1 MGKHRYVLLCRH
13 ASHDGGE
20 LTQKKDENG
29 VWRFPTESVAS
40 VLAEEVVIGRD
51 GLRLAKV
58 VYAPT
63 SEASRTAN
71 LLLKGLNGARRKAN
85 DKPPAQ
91 PETLSGGN
99 VRIGAPDWLPKADR
113 KRCRRQGAYGYIV
126 PHERWDELAPNRLD
140 RTSEDALCRVDEEIR
155 QLSDSFN
162 ALLIVGHQPQMGW
175 LSSYLVG
182 RRLGLQGGAVP
193 LAPSEVVCLRLRKK
207 DDRWRGPLY
216 WTLVPDDRK
225 ALEAVS
231 DKIRGKMES
240 AKLLS
245 AVITLVLS
253 ALLGVLLDASRWA
266 DLASPKAS
274 LFGWTYTGQAAVQFA
289 FILLLGAL
297 ALYLLTMYSYDRLL
311 MPTRFWAEG
320 ADRRRA
326 DSSGAGSSGRVGPD
340 AHRGRRLPTARWL
353 VERRASGA
361 WLPRRPPSS
370 SAWVA
375 FRNMQRTWFWLFT
388 PANILVGSALAI
400 LAAALLRVQ
409 NESWLPV
416 AVFAVVLAAWGWWF
430 RPVLGSED

>member
-1 MGKHRYVLLCRH
+1 MSKHRYVLLCRH

-20 LTQKKDENG
+20 LTPNKDEKE
-29 VWRFPTESVAS
+29 VWRFPTESVAN
-40 VLAEEVVIGRD
+40 VLAEEMVIGRD

-58 VYAPT
+58 VYAST

-71 LLLKGLNGARRKAN
+71 LLLKGLNGERRKAN

-99 VRIGAPDWLPKADR
+99 IRIAAPDWLPKADR
-113 KRCRRQGAYGYIV
+113 KRCLRPGAYGYIV
-126 PHERWDELAPNRLD
+126 PHECWDELAPNRLD
-140 RTSEDALCRVDEEIR
+140 RTAEDALRRVDEEVG
-155 QLSDSFN
+155 QLSDRN

-182 RRLGLQGGAVP
+182 RRWGLQGGAVP
-193 LAPSEVVCLRLRKK
+193 LAGSEVVCLRLRKK
-207 DDRWRGPLY
+207 NSCWRGPLC
-216 WTLVPDDRK
+216 WTLVPDDRE

-231 DKIRGKMES
+231 DKIKGKMES

-266 DLASPKAS
+266 DLASPQAS
-274 LFGWTYTGQAAVQFA
+274 LLGWTYSGQAAVQFA
-289 FILLLGAL
+289 FVLLLGAL

-320 ADRRRA
+320 PDRRRGA
-326 DSSGAGSSGRVGPD
+326 SSGGGSSGGAGPD
-340 AHRGRRLPTARWL
+340 ARQGRRLQKTRWL
-353 VERRASGA
+353 GERRTSGA
-361 WLPRRPPSS
+361 WLSRRPPSS

-409 NESWLPV
+409 DELWLPV